1 MSNEAAKSAGVVAQN
16 WWRGLAQSD
25 DGKPAQG
32 SRRAALAKL
41 RRAASPL
48 EVMMEPHAL
57 RLVHG
62 LPGFNV
68 DRVAVV
74 AGVLAYVR
82 EDVDAR
88 IIRVVGRSSLED
100 EMSAMLS
107 ENRFRRLLQT
117 PPDNLLLLE
126 AMRRLVR
133 LAKKANVADLA
144 ESLLYR
150 GDRRKKQW
158 IFDYYRA
165 SSVTP
170 SSTQAETPTTPLARQ
185 GDTR

>member
-1 MSNEAAKSAGVVAQN
+1 MRSEATRSAGAVAQN
-16 WWRGLAQSD
+16 WWRGLAQSN
-25 DGKPAQG
+25 DGKPAPG
-32 SRRAALAKL
+32 SRAALAKL
-41 RRAASPL
+41 RRAGSPL
-48 EVMMEPHAL
+48 EVMMEPDAL
-57 RLVHG
+57 RLIQW
-62 LPGFNV
+62 LQGFDA

-88 IIRVVGRSSLED
+88 IIRIVGRNSLED

-107 ENRFRRLLQT
+107 ESRFRRLLQT

-133 LAKKANVADLA
+133 LAKKANVANLA
-144 ESLLYR
+144 ESILYW

-170 SSTQAETPTTPLARQ
+170 SSAQAEASTTPLARQ